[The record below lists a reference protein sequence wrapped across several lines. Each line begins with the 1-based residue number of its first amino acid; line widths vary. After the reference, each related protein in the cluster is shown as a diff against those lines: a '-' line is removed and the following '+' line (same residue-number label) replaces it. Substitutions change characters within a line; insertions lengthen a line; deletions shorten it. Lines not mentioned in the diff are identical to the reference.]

1 MNELITDAGITVTP
15 YGCTITRILTLDEW
29 KQAMGDVRQIKH
41 AYHAVL
47 SDLTAYGRD
56 SFGDETV
63 ADALEQLEFEW
74 AVATKAAAIATI
86 RSDLLQPFEEFLV
99 IAFGGCGHELR
110 CRVRIEWWW
119 QALLRPFWRGLLG
132 IEGALEALVAGHVC
146 LNLSRGGA
154 RADGI
159 VGVAGRLADELRPWV
174 ISSFLTRRGSAAA

>member
-56 SFGDETV
+56 SFGDEAV

-86 RSDLLQPFEEFLV
+86 PLATRTQYELKSEH
-99 IAFGGCGHELR
+99 AFT
-110 CRVRIEWWW
+110 
-119 QALLRPFWRGLLG
+119 
-132 IEGALEALVAGHVC
+132 
-146 LNLSRGGA
+146 LSRI
-154 RADGI
+154 RDKDEQLKWADTS
-159 VGVAGRLADELRPWV
+159 PM
-174 ISSFLTRRGSAAA
+174 TK